1 MYGNK
6 EEPLLSRSHNPS
18 SGKSTSHVN
27 SKQAQIQNFAKQPI
41 SLREHLRADC
51 EQCVGLCCTALAF
64 SASADF
70 NMDKPAGQPC
80 HHLQEDYRCGI
91 HNELRNKGFRGC
103 TVYDCFGAGQQIA
116 RYTFDGKSWRQ
127 QETAQKMFEVFPIM
141 LHLHEL
147 IWYLEQ
153 LVIMDAAAAY
163 HTAASELSRE
173 LLSLTY
179 LDPAKLLKLNRGE
192 LHMRVNVLLTEGS
205 EQVRSEARR
214 LYLTADKQPR
224 NYERGVDLIGKNLR
238 AANMVGTN
246 LRGAYLI
253 AADLRKAD
261 LRGADLIGA
270 DLRDADIRDTNLSET
285 LFLTQSQ
292 INAAIGSESTILP
305 DALLRPA
312 HWQVK

>member
-1 MYGNK
+1 M
-6 EEPLLSRSHNPS
+6 PA
-18 SGKSTSHVN
+18 STKHS
-27 SKQAQIQNFAKQPI
+27 I

-70 NMDKPAGQPC
+70 NMDKEAGQPC
-80 HHLQEDYRCGI
+80 YHLQEDYRCGI
-91 HNELRNKGFRGC
+91 HNKLRDKGFRGC

-116 RYTFDGKSWRQ
+116 QYTFDGQSWRQ
-127 QETAQKMFEVFPIM
+127 QEIAQKMFEVFPIM

-153 LVIMDAAAAY
+153 LVTWDTASGL
-163 HTAASELSRE
+163 HRAASELSGK

-179 LDPAKLLKLNRGE
+179 LNPAELLQLNRGE
-192 LHMRVNVLLTEGS
+192 LHMRVNQLLTEGS
-205 EQVRSEARR
+205 EQVRSETRR
-214 LYLTADKQPR
+214 QYRKAAGRPR
-224 NYERGVDLIGKNLR
+224 DYQRGADLIGQNLR
-238 AANMVGTN
+238 KANLIGSN

-253 AADLRKAD
+253 AADLRQAD

-270 DLRDADIRDTNLSET
+270 DLRDTDVRGTDLSQT

-292 INAAIGSESTILP
+292 INAAIGDQNTILP
-305 DALLRPA
+305 DVLLRPA
-312 HWQVK
+312 HWKVK